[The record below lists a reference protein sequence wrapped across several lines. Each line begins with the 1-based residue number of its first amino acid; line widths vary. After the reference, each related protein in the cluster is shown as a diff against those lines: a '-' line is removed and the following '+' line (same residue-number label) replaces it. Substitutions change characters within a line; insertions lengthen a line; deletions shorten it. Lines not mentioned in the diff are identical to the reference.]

1 MPAKKKKP
9 AKSKLKRGR
18 PSLYLPEY
26 AEQAR
31 KLCLLGLTNDE
42 LAEFFGVNVDT
53 IHEWKK
59 RHQDFSDA
67 ICAGKLKADADVA
80 AKLHERA
87 MGAEWVEDQAFKIK
101 TVEYAGN
108 GRKISEREEIQVVP
122 VRRAAPPDTP
132 ALSLWLRNRQP
143 AKWRDKPEPADD
155 DNKAQ
160 PEPVTLKEVDGRKP
174 GAEPQ

>member
-1 MPAKKKKP
+1 MTAKKKKP

-26 AEQAR
+26 PEQAR

-42 LAEFFGVNVDT
+42 IAEFFGVNVDT

-59 RHQDFSDA
+59 QHRDFSDA
-67 ICAGKLKADADVA
+67 IRAGKVKADADVA

-87 MGAEWVEDQAFKIK
+87 MGAEWVEDQAFKLK
-101 TVEYAGN
+101 RVEYSPTGK
-108 GRKISEREEIQVVP
+108 KISEIEEVAVVQ

-143 AKWRDKPEPADD
+143 ARWRDKPEPADD
-155 DNKAQ
+155 DDKAQ
-160 PEPVTLKEVDGRKP
+160 PVPVTLSEVDGRKP